1 VETGKS
7 EVGEGAAGVSEG
19 GMRVEKASAESEEAE
34 EAEEDKGTEEAEAR
48 ERSGSGRESEERLEE
63 EEGVSFG
70 EILRALRRSRVR
82 TEILMYLYKI
92 YPKASYPAE
101 ISRNTGIDPTNVLGG
116 LRGMGSRFDEAN
128 SLLKLGLVE
137 KIKRGNATYYRISE
151 RGKAFIESLK
161 MP

>member
-1 VETGKS
+1 MWKRRRMR
-7 EVGEGAAGVSEG
+7 EGASVSEE

-34 EAEEDKGTEEAEAR
+34 AR
-48 ERSGSGRESEERLEE
+48 ERGGGGRESEERLE

-137 KIKRGNATYYRISE
+137 KIERGNATYYRISE

-161 MP
+161 MS

>member
-1 VETGKS
+1 MWKRRRMR
-7 EVGEGAAGVSEG
+7 EGASVSEE
-19 GMRVEKASAESEEAE
+19 GMRVEKVSAEAE
-34 EAEEDKGTEEAEAR
+34 EAEEAEAR
-48 ERSGSGRESEERLEE
+48 ERERGGGGRESEERLE

-137 KIKRGNATYYRISE
+137 KIERGNATYYRISE

-161 MP
+161 VS

>member
-1 VETGKS
+1 MWKRRRMR
-7 EVGEGAAGVSEG
+7 EGASVSEE
-19 GMRVEKASAESEEAE
+19 GMRVEKVSAEAE
-34 EAEEDKGTEEAEAR
+34 EAEEAEAR
-48 ERSGSGRESEERLEE
+48 ERERGGGGRESEERLE

-137 KIKRGNATYYRISE
+137 KIERGNATYYRISE